1 MPNKL
6 SQQVVEHWVEL
17 ARGQFTTRDIW
28 NELDIQTSDNRA
40 YLRVIL
46 GRLCDTGVITRTA
59 KDGIYRRIDTD
70 RIEMDWQ
77 AADPS
82 KILPVRFPFGIEEHV
97 KLYPKS
103 VVIVT
108 AAKNQGKSAFAYN
121 TIKLNMDEFKIDLF
135 NSETGSEQLKE
146 RFMPL
151 GIPSPAPFKV
161 YERYDNFADVIDPN
175 AFTIIDY
182 MDTGSEVYQVGE
194 EIDAVFR
201 KTNCVVFICLQ
212 KPPFVE
218 RDLAYGGGFTAK
230 RAALY
235 ISMGN
240 NKLKLVYVKTP
251 AKKGVNPDNMTWTY
265 KIGDD
270 GVTFENIQRYYGDK
284 EG

>member
-1 MPNKL
+1 MAQKL
-6 SQQVVEHWVEL
+6 SQQVVERWVEV

-28 NELDIQTSDNRA
+28 NELDIQTSENRS
-40 YLRVIL
+40 YLRVVL
-46 GRLCDTGVITRTA
+46 GRLCDDGVITRTN
-59 KDGIYRRIDTD
+59 KDGVYRRIDTE
-70 RIEMDWQ
+70 RVEMDWES
-77 AADPS
+77 ADPS
-82 KILPVRFPFGIEEHV
+82 NVLPIRLPFGLEEHA

-103 VVIVT
+103 IVIV
-108 AAKNQGKSAFAYN
+108 AAPKNEGKSAFAYN
-121 TIKLNMDEFKIDLF
+121 TIKLNMDKFKIDLY
-135 NSETGSEQLKE
+135 NSETGPEQLKE
-146 RFMPL
+146 RFVPL
-151 GIPSPAPFKV
+151 DIPSPAPFKV
-161 YERYDNFADVIDPN
+161 YERYDNFADVIAPN
-175 AFTIIDY
+175 AFSIIDY

-251 AKKGVNPDNMTWTY
+251 AKKGVNPNNMTWTF
-265 KIGDD
+265 KIGND
-270 GVTFENIQRYYGDK
+270 GVTFENIQRYYGD
-284 EG
+284 

>member
-270 GVTFENIQRYYGDK
+270 GVTFENIQRYYG
-284 EG
+284 E

>member
-1 MPNKL
+1 MTQKL
-6 SQQVVEHWVEL
+6 SQQVVERWVDV

-28 NELDIQTSDNRA
+28 NEVDIQTSENRS

-46 GRLCDTGVITRTA
+46 ARLCDAGVITRTN
-59 KDGIYRRIDTD
+59 KDGIYRKIDTE
-70 RIEMDWQ
+70 RVEMDWES
-77 AADPS
+77 ADPTNV
-82 KILPVRFPFGIEEHV
+82 LPIRFPFGLEEHA

-103 VVIVT
+103 IVIV
-108 AAKNQGKSAFAYN
+108 AAPKNEGKSALAYN
-121 TIKLNMDEFKIDLF
+121 IIKLNMGRFKIDLY
-135 NSETGSEQLKE
+135 NSETGPEQLKE
-146 RFMPL
+146 RFAPL
-151 GIPSPAPFKV
+151 EIPSPAPFKV

-175 AFTIIDY
+175 AFSVIDY

-251 AKKGVNPDNMTWTY
+251 AKKGVNPNNMMWTF
-265 KIGDD
+265 KIGND
-270 GVTFENIQRYYGDK
+270 GVTFENIQRYYGD
-284 EG
+284 